1 MTPSE
6 RTTKRNTSSNREMT
20 IDKIIKVLVVST
32 RWIQPENKSKMQRLE
47 LQTQTSNIKYNVI
60 KAQN

>member
-20 IDKIIKVLVVST
+20 VDKIIKVLVVST
-32 RWIQPENKSKMQRLE
+32 RWIQLENKSKMQRLE

>member
-6 RTTKRNTSSNREMT
+6 RTTKRNTPSNREMT
-20 IDKIIKVLVVST
+20 VDKIIKVLVVST
-32 RWIQPENKSKMQRLE
+32 RWIQLENKIQNAKIGI
-47 LQTQTSNIKYNVI
+47 TDSNIKYNII

>member
-6 RTTKRNTSSNREMT
+6 RTTKRNTSSNREMNV
-20 IDKIIKVLVVST
+20 DKIIKVLVVST
-32 RWIQPENKSKMQRLE
+32 RWIQLENKSKMQRLE